1 MANVVLKGQGLKNY
15 VSVVCAMEQNL
26 YRQKKAVREV
36 ENRISF
42 LANPYVTPAPTAPKM
57 ANKRGGFIL
66 YLVIGGFF
74 ALATLESLGS
84 LFGTIVFGFLA
95 FWPLSA
101 AWGCIEDNNRIEA
114 ENRKCQDS
122 YRKALEEHR
131 KSENRAAAQRK
142 MAQILGARLREMQA
156 GVNEM
161 ERDLNR
167 AYSCNVIYPT
177 YRNLVAVT
185 SFHDYLQSN
194 RCDRLDGHEGA
205 YNLFNV
211 ESRLDKIITRLD
223 LIGSQLEAIRNTQ
236 YMLYTT
242 MKESNR
248 QLEILNGAAR
258 DMAQRIDT
266 MAAGAAV
273 TNAKLEKLNYN
284 AELIRFNTEQTRQEI
299 QLRNRMDG
307 ILNFN
312 YR

>member
-1 MANVVLKGQGLKNY
+1 MANLVLKNQGLKNY
-15 VSVVCAMEQNL
+15 MSVVCAMEQNL
-26 YRQKKAVREV
+26 YRQKEAVKEV
-36 ENRISF
+36 ENRIRF
-42 LANPYVTPAPTAPKM
+42 LSNPYVTPAPTSPKM

-74 ALATLESLGS
+74 ALATLESLGNI
-84 LFGTIVFGFLA
+84 FGTILFGFLA

-101 AWGCIEDNNRIEA
+101 AWGCIDENNRIEE
-114 ENRKCQDS
+114 ENRKRQAD
-122 YRKALEEHR
+122 YRKGLEEH
-131 KSENRAAAQRK
+131 KQSENRAAAQKK
-142 MAQILGARLREMQA
+142 MAQILKSRLKEMKDE
-156 GVNEM
+156 VSDM

-266 MAAGAAV
+266 MAAGTAV

-284 AELIRFNTEQTRQEI
+284 TELIRFNTEQARQEI

>member
-1 MANVVLKGQGLKNY
+1 
-15 VSVVCAMEQNL
+15 
-26 YRQKKAVREV
+26 
-36 ENRISF
+36 
-42 LANPYVTPAPTAPKM
+42 
-57 ANKRGGFIL
+57 
-66 YLVIGGFF
+66 
-74 ALATLESLGS
+74 
-84 LFGTIVFGFLA
+84 
-95 FWPLSA
+95 
-101 AWGCIEDNNRIEA
+101 
-114 ENRKCQDS
+114 
-122 YRKALEEHR
+122 
-131 KSENRAAAQRK
+131 
-142 MAQILGARLREMQA
+142 
-156 GVNEM
+156 M